1 MGHISVVPSRICE
14 NTHPSEKKNNI
25 RTRGQIKDR
34 DHHLESP
41 NESVTRADPIL
52 RKRIDSTRVSAW

>member
-1 MGHISVVPSRICE
+1 MGHINVVPSRICE
-14 NTHPSEKKNNI
+14 NTHPSGKNNVG
-25 RTRGQIKDR
+25 TRGQIKDR

-52 RKRIDSTRVSAW
+52 RKRIDSIRVSAW